1 MPAGSCNEDA
11 RRIEGKIG
19 YRFRTPGLLEEAL
32 RHAST
37 AEAGGRKSYQRLEY
51 LGDAV
56 LNLCIAEQTYRVFPA
71 AEEGVLSKA
80 RSALINNR
88 SLVRVGERIGVS
100 EALRIDPSIRAKG
113 GGVTRRMTA
122 DVVEAITGAIF
133 LDGGYDAARAFVIE
147 HVFAAQEVEHLCAEF
162 DAKSRLQEWCQKHR
176 TALPR
181 YALISAQG
189 PPHAQV
195 FRVSARLQDGRVEQG
210 TGKTKKEAEM
220 QAAERLLRQLGE
232 GDEGPAEG

>member
-1 MPAGSCNEDA
+1 MRTGSEEA

-19 YRFRTPGLLEEAL
+19 YRFRTPGLLAEAL

-37 AEAGGRKSYQRLEY
+37 ADAGGRKSYQRLEY

-56 LNLCIAEQTYRVFPA
+56 LNLCIAEETYRTLPT

-88 SLVRVGERIGVS
+88 SLVRVGERIGIS
-100 EALRIDPSIRAKG
+100 DALHIDPAIRTKG

-133 LDGGYDAARAFVIE
+133 LDGGYEAARTFVIE
-147 HVFAAQEVEHLCAEF
+147 HVFAAQEVENLCAEF

-176 TALPR
+176 TGLPR
-181 YALISAQG
+181 YRLVSAQG

-195 FRVSARLQDGRVEQG
+195 FLVSARLQDGMVEQG
-210 TGKTKKEAEM
+210 TGNTKKEAEM
-220 QAAERLLRQLGE
+220 QAAERLLRRLGE
-232 GDEGPAEG
+232 GEDGPAGG